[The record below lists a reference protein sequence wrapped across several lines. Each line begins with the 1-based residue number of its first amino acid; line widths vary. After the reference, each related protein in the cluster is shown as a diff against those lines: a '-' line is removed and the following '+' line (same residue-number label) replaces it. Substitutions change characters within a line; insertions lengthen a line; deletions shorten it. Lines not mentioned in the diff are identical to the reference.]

1 MLQVD
6 YAADVPKIRKRG
18 RYDCTMKCST
28 IWDLTRDLSN
38 RKNIWVAG
46 T

>member
-28 IWDLTRDLSN
+28 IWDLTPDFFGQ
-38 RKNIWVAG
+38 KNKLVAG